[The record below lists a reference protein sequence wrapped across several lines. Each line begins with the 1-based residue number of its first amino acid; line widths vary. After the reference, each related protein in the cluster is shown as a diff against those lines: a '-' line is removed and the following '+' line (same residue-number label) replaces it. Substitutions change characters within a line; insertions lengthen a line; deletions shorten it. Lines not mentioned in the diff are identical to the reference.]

1 MRGPLEKTEVSD
13 LKRFPLVLG
22 LVVALTLVFAGSAFA
37 NFGPHGGY
45 IADTDACAGC
55 HRAHSSFS
63 TIKYTPRVGGEL
75 LAEDDK
81 PSALLVGSATTM
93 SEFCNACHGDLAP
106 GASTNVVGGIFDGGP
121 SAQTTVTVPGLNDG
135 VATSYQT
142 SSTAFAPL
150 NGGGFATAA
159 SIVDWEAN
167 GAGAY
172 EAITSAHSMEK
183 VGVLWGA
190 GASANQTMTLTC
202 TNCHDPHGSSNYR
215 LLKDSVNGV
224 TVGGYTGDV
233 PNAVVFSTETG
244 YDDVV
249 AEGGWL
255 KHEDGQAQVGAY
267 RPNYTSGSSQIMA
280 GTAGDSLS
288 AWCAA
293 CHSQYDD
300 RSGAY
305 DYLAY
310 EGSASG
316 GVGSENRHRHPVDIP
331 LGPLMV
337 DGGHASLQT
346 VPQPNAET
354 TGLDR
359 RIPLEVLPGAGTVRQ
374 YNIGCLTCHYAHGGN
389 AQMSGWSAAHLE
401 EINGVWAPVRDAVAG
416 VEPAK
421 ADVAAIGAQ
430 AAVPGTSALLRADE
444 RGVCER
450 CHNK

>member
-1 MRGPLEKTEVSD
+1 MRGSLEKTEVSD

-75 LAEDDK
+75 LAEEDK

-121 SAQTTVTVPGLNDG
+121 STASLG
-135 VATSYQT
+135 ATSAAQPYMT
-142 SSTAFAPL
+142 DSTFGAPL
-150 NGGGFATAA
+150 NGGGFEQSA

-190 GASANQTMTLTC
+190 GLSADQTMTLTC

-233 PNAVVFSTETG
+233 PNGVVFSTETG
-244 YDDVV
+244 YDDVF
-249 AEGGWL
+249 ADGGWL
-255 KHEDGQAQVGAY
+255 KHEDGQAQMGAY
-267 RPNYTSGSSQIMA
+267 RPDYTSGSSQIMA

-293 CHSQYDD
+293 CHTQYDD
-300 RSGAY
+300 RSSAY
-305 DYLAY
+305 SYGTY
-310 EGSASG
+310 EGG
-316 GVGSENRHRHPVDIP
+316 GAIGSQTRHRHPVDIP
-331 LGPLMV
+331 LTAGDANLQIPAQELADV
-337 DGGHASLQT
+337 D
-346 VPQPNAET
+346 
-354 TGLDR
+354 GLDR
-359 RIPLEVLPGAGTVRQ
+359 RIPLEVNPGVGSVRQ
-374 YNIGCLTCHYAHGGN
+374 YNVGCLTCHYAHGGN

-401 EINGVWAPVRDAVAG
+401 LIDGVWSPVRDAVAG

-421 ADVAAIGAQ
+421 ADVVAGLGVPPQ
-430 AAVPGTSALLRADE
+430 AGVAGTSALLRADE

>member
-1 MRGPLEKTEVSD
+1 M
-13 LKRFPLVLG
+13 KRFSLALG

-63 TIKYTPRVGGEL
+63 PIKYTPKVGGEL
-75 LAEDDK
+75 LAEDEK

-121 SAQTTVTVPGLNDG
+121 S
-135 VATSYQT
+135 T
-142 SSTAFAPL
+142 SSTGTASAAQPYMTDSRFGAPL
-150 NGGGFATAA
+150 NGGGFERAA

-167 GAGAY
+167 GALAY

-190 GASANQTMTLTC
+190 GAAANQTMTLTC

-224 TVGGYTGDV
+224 TVGGYTGDI
-233 PNAVVFSTETG
+233 PNGMVFSTETG
-244 YDDVV
+244 YDTVFND
-249 AEGGWL
+249 GGWL
-255 KHEDGQAQVGAY
+255 KHEDGQAQMADY
-267 RPNYTSGSSQIMA
+267 RPDYTSGSSDIRA
-280 GTAGDSLS
+280 GVGGDSLS

-293 CHSQYDD
+293 CHTQYDEQ
-300 RSGAY
+300 SSAY
-305 DYLAY
+305 NYMGY
-310 EGSASG
+310 EGS
-316 GVGSENRHRHPVDIP
+316 GSIGSQTRHRHPVDIP
-331 LGPLMV
+331 LVAG
-337 DGGHASLQT
+337 DASLQIAA
-346 VPQPNAET
+346 QET
-354 TGLDR
+354 ADVDGLDR
-359 RIPLEVLPGAGTVRQ
+359 RIPLEVNPGVASVRQ
-374 YNIGCLTCHYAHGGN
+374 YNVGCLTCHYAHGGN
-389 AQMSGWSAAHLE
+389 AQMTGWSAAHLE
-401 EINGVWAPVRDAVAG
+401 LIDGVWSPVRDAVAG

-421 ADVAAIGAQ
+421 ADVVAGLGVPPQ
-430 AAVPGTSALLRADE
+430 AGVAGTSALLRADE